1 MTWLHLSD
9 IHHQFN
15 EKTLDTKTSRGK
27 LISYLEKEEIKAEHL
42 FITGDFRFG
51 SDQSWGENGEKITA
65 LVNYIIAIAD
75 AAGVKRTNI
84 HYVPGNHDIVR
95 YSEDDVKRLNTIRKD
110 YDPSKGF
117 FEYDEMEFLIS
128 SERYS
133 FFKQLST
140 ALAKEGIPDV
150 WVDAKVDA
158 KGDAGLHVYQE
169 CDDFNLISLNTSL
182 FCHSREDDERGLLV
196 GCSYL
201 YDLLGKCNSEKPII
215 ILAHHRLDFLRK
227 DEEDK
232 LHNLLKD
239 YPQVSYLCGD
249 AHKTSFRKINHVLE
263 ITMGSMIYEQ
273 SASLVFSQGEV
284 NNGTVSSI
292 VVHSW
297 AEGRWGLS
305 THHNKKL
312 EDILGSKAILVTTHE
327 HRRFLKKSSAFI
339 GRENEIENIENQL
352 LETKPLLLVSG
363 IGGMGKTEIC
373 HQLAHRYITKK
384 APSFAKKIGWIY
396 YTGNLKSSFFNNFI
410 DISSDS
416 QEEYWQKSVEFINS
430 RGDSLLL
437 IIDNANDL
445 SSDDVE
451 LIEEL
456 NCNLLLT
463 SRNHY
468 ESMTNISLGVLSD
481 DDCLRLYRTYSLDK
495 NSSDED
501 IINIIQRAN
510 RHTLAVEL
518 LAKTQKSSRVTA
530 NEFLDKLIEQGF
542 QLPDIT
548 ETINYSKNGES
559 RFIEHLAKVF
569 DISQL
574 CEDAEALRIL
584 QLFSLLQGN
593 IPIAT
598 EYIKVLFDI
607 TDCNK
612 INKLVATG
620 WLQNSPETL
629 DCSIHPIIAAV
640 VREKAMP
647 DEAATTKLVQNMTS
661 LLRVKRKEILTSK
674 LALLPHAVALM
685 DHVKYESVQNSESA
699 AQCYNN
705 IALLYEKQGEYE
717 KALEYYKKALN
728 IRKEKL
734 GKEHPDTATIYN
746 NIAVIYHNQGKY
758 GKALAYH
765 TKALIVFK
773 INPGEDHPDTATIYN
788 NIGSIHYKQGEYKK
802 SWDCHTKALNI
813 RKRKLGED
821 HLETSTCYNDIGLL
835 YSVKGEYKKALAHYT
850 DALNIREKNLG
861 KYHPE
866 IATIYN
872 NIGDLYGEQEEYEK
886 ALENHEKALDIR
898 EKTLGKEHPD
908 TAISYNNIG
917 CVYDKQGEY
926 KKALAHYT
934 EALNIRKKTLG
945 KEHID
950 TATIYN
956 NIGYAYSNQGAYEK
970 ALENHKNALNIRE
983 KTLGEEYPETA
994 TSYYNISA
1002 ACFNLGKYENAR
1014 VYMAKALKFHEKTF
1028 GEDHPDTANT
1038 YSNISELC
1046 FNLSMYEESLECC
1059 EKALNIFEKTLGPA
1073 HTTTVMVHNNC
1084 WDLKKR
1090 LNSKR

>member
-117 FEYDEMEFLIS
+117 FEYVEMEFLIS

-150 WVDAKVDA
+150 WVDA

-249 AHKTSFRKINHVLE
+249 AHKTSFREINHVLE

-327 HRRFLKKSSAFI
+327 HRRFLKKSRAFI
-339 GRENEIENIENQL
+339 GRKNEIENIENQL

-384 APSFAKKIGWIY
+384 APSFEKKIGWIY

-593 IPIAT
+593 SPIAA

-612 INKLVATG
+612 INKLEETG

-661 LLRVKRKEILTSK
+661 LLYVNETEIFTSK
-674 LALLPHAVALM
+674 LALLPHAVVLM
-685 DHVKYESVQNSESA
+685 HHVKYESVQNSENA
-699 AQCYNN
+699 DLCYNN
-705 IALLYEKQGEYE
+705 IASLYGNQGEYE
-717 KALEYYKKALN
+717 NAMEYCRKALN
-728 IRKEKL
+728 ISEKIH
-734 GKEHPDTATIYN
+734 GKEHPYTATSYN
-746 NIAVIYHNQGKY
+746 NIAVIYHKQSKYENALEQHTKALDIRKKILGEEHPDTASSYNNIASLYDNQGVYAKAEEYCWEALNIRKKILGEEHPDTATSYSNIGYIYYNQGKY
-758 GKALAYH
+758 AKAEEYCWEALHIREEILGEEHPDTATSYNNIALLYLQQPDYDKAKEYY
-765 TKALIVFK
+765 TKALNIRKVKFGEEHPYTASSFYDIGCLYSKQGESEKALDYYANALNIREK
-773 INPGEDHPDTATIYN
+773 IFCEYHPDTATIY
-788 NIGSIHYKQGEYKK
+788 
-802 SWDCHTKALNI
+802 
-813 RKRKLGED
+813 
-821 HLETSTCYNDIGLL
+821 
-835 YSVKGEYKKALAHYT
+835 
-850 DALNIREKNLG
+850 
-861 KYHPE
+861 
-866 IATIYN
+866 
-872 NIGDLYGEQEEYEK
+872 
-886 ALENHEKALDIR
+886 
-898 EKTLGKEHPD
+898 
-908 TAISYNNIG
+908 
-917 CVYDKQGEY
+917 
-926 KKALAHYT
+926 
-934 EALNIRKKTLG
+934 
-945 KEHID
+945 
-950 TATIYN
+950 
-956 NIGYAYSNQGAYEK
+956 
-970 ALENHKNALNIRE
+970 
-983 KTLGEEYPETA
+983 
-994 TSYYNISA
+994 YNISEVY
-1002 ACFNLGKYENAR
+1002 FNLDK
-1014 VYMAKALKFHEKTF
+1014 
-1028 GEDHPDTANT
+1028 
-1038 YSNISELC
+1038 
-1046 FNLSMYEESLECC
+1046 YEESLEYG
-1059 EKALNIFEKTLGPA
+1059 EKAFNIYEKTLGSA
-1073 HTTTVMVHNNC
+1073 HPDTVIAHDNC